1 MSPNAAAEWRSH
13 WKLVMAAMVGASMMS
28 IALLSLGAF
37 IGPLEQSF
45 GWERA
50 EISSGPLLF
59 SIASI
64 FLAPVLGSMI
74 DRWGPRPFALAGT
87 ALTGL
92 AFAAFSTVTHSIVHW
107 LALWALFAIA
117 AQLPRPMIWTAA
129 IASAF
134 KESRGLAL
142 GIVMCGGSIGSLIA
156 PVAAG
161 NLTALVGWR
170 MAYVIMG
177 LVWGGIAAA
186 VCYFFFHTGRIDKP
200 AAAQASADFPVRQ
213 TLLSPL
219 FLRLALSTLLAN
231 TVLGAFLAHTFP
243 LLTDMG
249 LSRADVAW
257 IVGLTGITSFIGPM
271 TAGWLADRMPGHY
284 VSAGFV
290 SLYIV
295 ACGMLLIQTESIVL
309 RIIPVVL
316 INIAGGERAHMN
328 PYLTSRY
335 FGLAA
340 FGRIFGVIA
349 SMMAIG
355 VGIGPIIA
363 GFIYDQTHSYNT
375 FLVAAMPTAAV
386 ASLLILSLGHYPEVK
401 AQKSAGGAVAAP
413 EHAA

>member
-1 MSPNAAAEWRSH
+1 MSSEGAAEWRNH
-13 WKLVMAAMVGASMMS
+13 WKLVLSGMIGASMMS

-37 IGPLEQSF
+37 IGPLTQTF

-50 EISSGPLLF
+50 QISSGPLLF

-92 AFAAFSTVTHSIVHW
+92 AFAAFSTVTNSIVNW
-107 LALWALFAIA
+107 LALWAVFAIA

-161 NLTALVGWR
+161 HLTATVGWR

-177 LVWGGIAAA
+177 LAWGGIAST
-186 VCYFFFHTGRIDKP
+186 VCFLFFHTGRINKP
-200 AAAQASADFPVRQ
+200 AAAQPSADFPVRQ
-213 TLLSPL
+213 TILSPM
-219 FLRLALSTLLAN
+219 FLRFALSTLLAN
-231 TVLGAFLAHTFP
+231 TVLGAFLTHTFP
-243 LLTDMG
+243 LLTDAG

-257 IVGLTGITSFIGPM
+257 IVGLTGITSFIGPL
-271 TAGWLADRMPGHY
+271 TAGWLADRFPGHY

-295 ACGMLLIQTESIVL
+295 ACGLLLIPTDSIVL
-309 RIIPVVL
+309 RIIPVLL

-363 GFIYDQTHSYNT
+363 GFIYDQTHSYHA
-375 FLVAAMPTAAV
+375 FLMAAMPTAAI

-401 AQKSAGGAVAAP
+401 TQKSAGDAAP
-413 EHAA
+413 APAA